1 MDEEAFLEMI
11 AEIEANEHEIL
22 YTKGIEYSQGDRTNR
37 LANFYKIAAET
48 GSTPKAIL
56 WVFMRK
62 HLDSIANYIK
72 TGKEF
77 SDETIESRIHD
88 ARNYLALL
96 YCIIQDDKQVKAT
109 DKPLGRV
116 DSDD

>member
-1 MDEEAFLEMI
+1 MNEEEFLEML
-11 AEIEANEHEIL
+11 AEIESDEHEIL
-22 YTKGIEYSQGDRTNR
+22 YTKGIEYSQGNRTDR
-37 LANFYKIAAET
+37 LANFYKIAQET
-48 GSTPKAIL
+48 GSNPKAIL

-72 TGKEF
+72 SGKEF

-96 YCIIQDDKQVKAT
+96 YCIIQEEKHAK
-109 DKPLGRV
+109 
-116 DSDD
+116 